1 VTRARLAVALT
12 ALVLAAPA
20 SAATVASDVTA
31 NWGGYV
37 VTPAAD
43 PVTGLP
49 GTFSTI
55 SGTWVQP
62 TADCASAP
70 AGTSTASAF
79 WVGLG
84 GNSETSNAL
93 EQIGTEVD
101 CSTRGRQLMSAWY
114 ELVPA
119 PSHPIRSMKLHAG
132 DVMAASV
139 VLGAGNAVT
148 LTLAD
153 ETTKAV
159 FHRTFTASA
168 IDDSSAEWILEAPSE
183 CIGPNACQTLPLAN
197 FSSATF
203 ALAQATESTGHTGPI
218 SDPAWSDT
226 EITLA
231 PHGRRY
237 VGYRQHSSFAG
248 GAVPGPL
255 DATGSAFTV
264 AFKRVAA
271 ETNPFLSVDRLAHGL
286 LSF

>member
-1 VTRARLAVALT
+1 MRFRLYT
-12 ALVLAAPA
+12 ALATAIAALGLAPA
-20 SAATVASDVTA
+20 ALADSGLSTNWAGYAAHASGVT
-31 NWGGYV
+31 
-37 VTPAAD
+37 
-43 PVTGLP
+43 
-49 GTFSTI
+49 F
-55 SGTWVQP
+55 
-62 TADCASAP
+62 
-70 AGTSTASAF
+70 STASAAWREPAAKCTKQNQAYSAM
-79 WVGLG
+79 WVGIG
-84 GNSETSNAL
+84 GYAQTSQAL

-101 CSTRGRQLMSAWY
+101 CSAHGRQLMSAWY

-119 PSHPIRSMKLHAG
+119 PSHPIRSMKIHAG
-132 DVMAASV
+132 DVIAANV
-139 VLGAGNAVT
+139 ALGAANAVT

-159 FHRTFTASA
+159 FHRTFTASVV
-168 IDDSSAEWILEAPSE
+168 DNSSAEWILEAPSE

-203 ALAQATESTGHTGPI
+203 GLAQATDSTGHAGPI

-226 EITLA
+226 AITLA

-237 VGYRQHSSFAG
+237 VGYRQHSTFAG

-255 DATGSAFTV
+255 DPTGSTFTV

-271 ETNPFLSVDRLAHGL
+271 ETNPFLSTDRLAHGL